1 MCLNF
6 CNFLPSNSRF
16 CTHKCGCICI
26 YLSLNTVVLR
36 ELRRM
41 RMKAN
46 PISMF
51 DYTAANNKLSRGE
64 I

>member
-1 MCLNF
+1 M
-6 CNFLPSNSRF
+6 
-16 CTHKCGCICI
+16 
-26 YLSLNTVVLR
+26 LR